1 MKFRYSLI
9 AAVAGLLSFG
19 SCADNSGFIDAK
31 DTQRTP
37 ALNSATLSPLSN
49 ESGSVRAYV
58 GTEVSVQGFNL
69 DRIGSVTMDDI
80 EVELTAQSI
89 RELKFKIPALDY
101 AQKDLPYAVR
111 LLAYDQVHAQV
122 FSYDYYVTVPVT
134 DAIVTGYA
142 PAEGTVG
149 TEVTLSGRN
158 LGQITRVR
166 FGSATVEAADFT
178 EVDEAGAFVKF
189 LVPAG
194 TADAPDVE
202 TAIAAEWGTETI
214 DVTGE
219 ALFWLHIPAFIAP
232 EQAEGVASAIGDEL
246 ELTGRNL
253 DLVTAVKWG
262 ETALVI
268 AEKSPEALK
277 VRFPS
282 AIEQADPVVQAKALA
297 VEYGIAPLVQT
308 AVLAEAWRVDTTP
321 SSAVL
326 TPEFGQMT
334 VEDGKFYL
342 GKTVTVTGA
351 NLTAVEGVELQY
363 GSERVAAGVLAG
375 ATDSE
380 LKFTVPDGV
389 TFDEA
394 QEVSVVALY
403 NGGEQLEIG
412 KATVYPFYYFKGIR
426 LGLGSAVSTYSE
438 FAAENAFFYPDLG
451 RVVSTGEFFEDQLDP
466 YVFVDGGNPA
476 VTSNTINK
484 SVMPDAADYYAVK
497 PYIYL
502 RATSSAFGFAGCANS
517 NSQLKTHCY
526 WYNNKWTAF
535 PSTFGTPIVYYRPA
549 AGSVAFT
556 NLAAAVKDAAITTMS
571 DYSLTIPG
579 AAAPNFSWTESSSA
593 WTKGSVLVCAYVS
606 YEKGAKPGAMTDIAK
621 LGYIYVTDVTC
632 ANTGDDKALDDRSG
646 YVEFD
651 MYWSK
656 MQNK

>member
-1 MKFRYSLI
+1 MKLRYSLI
-9 AAVAGLLSFG
+9 AAVAGLLSLG
-19 SCADNSGFIDAK
+19 SCADRSGFIDPE

-58 GTEVSVQGFNL
+58 GTEVTVQGFNL

-89 RELKFKIPALDY
+89 KELKFKIPALDY
-101 AQKDLPYAVR
+101 AQNDLPYAVR
-111 LLAYDQVHAQV
+111 LLAYDTENTWV

-166 FGSATVEAADFT
+166 FGSATIEAADFT
-178 EVDEAGAFVKF
+178 EVDEAGTFVKF

-232 EQAEGVASAIGDEL
+232 EQAEGAVSAIGDEL

-380 LKFTVPDGV
+380 LRFTVPDGV
-389 TFDEA
+389 TFDTA

-426 LGLGSAVSTYSE
+426 LGLGSNSSSSYTEY
-438 FAAENAFFYPDLG
+438 AAANAFFYPDLG
-451 RVVSTGEFFEDQLDP
+451 RVVSTDEWVDSSLDP
-466 YVFVDGGNPA
+466 YAAGGSNPA
-476 VTSNTINK
+476 VTAGNTLTK
-484 SVMPDAADYYAVK
+484 SAISEDEYYAVK
-497 PYIYL
+497 PYVFFI
-502 RATSSAFGFAGCANS
+502 ANSSHKLSIAGCANTA
-517 NSQLKTHCY
+517 NQLKNHFRFVD
-526 WYNNKWTAF
+526 NKATAL
-535 PSTFGTPIVYYRPA
+535 PGTFGTPIMMYRVVTSAASAEAIRTGAFETMDYDGAVPSSGGPA
-549 AGSVAFT
+549 LGTAEAASVW
-556 NLAAAVKDAAITTMS
+556 VQ
-571 DYSLTIPG
+571 
-579 AAAPNFSWTESSSA
+579 
-593 WTKGSVLVCAYVS
+593 GSVLVAS
-606 YEKGAKPGAMTDIAK
+606 YSSYTSGGKPTAASDFAKT
-621 LGYIYVTDVTC
+621 GYIVIREITC
-632 ANTGDDKALDDRSG
+632 ADPSTGLANTDRAG
-646 YVEFD
+646 YIEFD

>member
-1 MKFRYSLI
+1 MKLRYSLI
-9 AAVAGLLSFG
+9 AAVVGLLSLG
-19 SCADNSGFIDAK
+19 SCADRSGFIDPE

-58 GTEVSVQGFNL
+58 GTEVTVQGFNL

-89 RELKFKIPALDY
+89 KELKFKIPALDY
-101 AQKDLPYAVR
+101 AQNDLPYAVR
-111 LLAYDQVHAQV
+111 LLAYDTENTRV

-232 EQAEGVASAIGDEL
+232 EQAEGAVSAIGDEL

-380 LKFTVPDGV
+380 LRFTVPDGV
-389 TFDEA
+389 TFDTA
-394 QEVSVVALY
+394 TEVSVVALY

-412 KATVYPFYYFKGIR
+412 KATVYPFYYYKDITIGAQDASNRDKAFFVPSLGR
-426 LGLGSAVSTYSE
+426 LLSTDE
-438 FAAENAFFYPDLG
+438 FADFANGAA
-451 RVVSTGEFFEDQLDP
+451 LDP
-466 YVFVDGGNPA
+466 YISATTQSAANKLDKTVVATAEQYYSVPA
-476 VTSNTINK
+476 
-484 SVMPDAADYYAVK
+484 
-497 PYIYL
+497 YIFCTVGSTGTL
-502 RATSSAFGFAGCANS
+502 SLISPS
-517 NSQLKTHCY
+517 NSSTQIRNHRTSDNTQL
-526 WYNNKWTAF
+526 
-535 PSTFGTPIVYYRPA
+535 PSGYGTPVVGYRNIEYSSPNA
-549 AGSVAFT
+549 AETATAEKAHAGT
-556 NLAAAVKDAAITTMS
+556 LASISDLLPRAVNSGAPQFDNAGTANNRFKEGQVIAIQWVDYDFAAISSLALTDVYQGGLMIVKTITDVEGTTAANTA
-571 DYSLTIPG
+571 TIT
-579 AAAPNFSWTESSSA
+579 FDLY
-593 WTKGSVLVCAYVS
+593 WTKRT
-606 YEKGAKPGAMTDIAK
+606 K
-621 LGYIYVTDVTC
+621 
-632 ANTGDDKALDDRSG
+632 
-646 YVEFD
+646 
-651 MYWSK
+651 
-656 MQNK
+656 